1 MTVSDSGF
9 GLTEEQHPVIP
20 RILVVEDDAE
30 IRALIRRS
38 LGQSFDVTE
47 AANAEE
53 AVLLLDEAQ
62 PDLVLL
68 DWRLPGKWGS
78 EVLDVFAQ
86 RRPRLPIIVLTSQR
100 DTPTRLLAET
110 LGADLFMTKPFR
122 PAELIDAVRLLLR
135 GSE

>member
-1 MTVSDSGF
+1 MN
-9 GLTEEQHPVIP
+9 P
-20 RILVVEDDAE
+20 RILVVEDNPE
-30 IRALIRRS
+30 IRALIRQS

-53 AVLLLDEAQ
+53 AVRLLDEAQ

-86 RRPRLPIIVLTSQR
+86 RLPRLPIIVLTSQT

-122 PAELIDAVRLLLR
+122 PAELTDAVRSLLR
-135 GSE
+135 RGE